1 MTWEKLITRRLAVQ
15 VAQAWNFAGQAM
27 QKVYGVS
34 IFSTLV
40 FKDDKKTEYYVDE
53 KEHKQYVAGLYKLL
67 QNKKFLINFHRDAQK
82 KLEEILNEVQ
92 QTLSSNLS
100 NFSYEELLSVYQHFI
115 LPKVEQFYI
124 RMWTVFNIAEPLTTV
139 VLQRLQ
145 EIVKD
150 RKKAEQYL
158 LILSAAQEAN
168 DILQERIELLKLS
181 VLFSKQ
187 GRINMKEVEKH
198 TGKYQHIPLFDF
210 DHEHY
215 RKEYFLQELKGVNN
229 PEKELNVIQVKL
241 HHNKE
246 ERENL
251 LKKLNL
257 DNDTLLLIT
266 FLKEN
271 VFLRDYRDMIRQKLN
286 LQLRRFY
293 MEGGRRLGLTINQ
306 VALLTNEEIIT
317 SLENHKQF
325 SQKIAKERENNF
337 LLIQR
342 GSSAEIYSGKKA
354 VEKARGELHSEQK
367 SDVSDIQG
375 IVGSPGK
382 VQGVVVIVYTN
393 KDLFKVK
400 KGNVLVAT
408 MTRQDFVPVMR
419 KAAAIITDEGGVT
432 CHAAIISRELGIPC
446 IVGAK
451 WATLQLKDGDYV
463 EVDAEKGVVKLL
475 KR

>member
-1 MTWEKLITRRLAVQ
+1 MIKIENLSFTYYYYI
-15 VAQAWNFAGQAM
+15 
-27 QKVYGVS
+27 
-34 IFSTLV
+34 
-40 FKDDKKTEYYVDE
+40 YYVDE

-246 ERENL
+246 EREN
-251 LKKLNL
+251 KKSVKMYANQQALFYNL
-257 DNDTLLLIT
+257 
-266 FLKEN
+266 E
-271 VFLRDYRDMIRQKLN
+271 RQ
-286 LQLRRFY
+286 R
-293 MEGGRRLGLTINQ
+293 
-306 VALLTNEEIIT
+306 
-317 SLENHKQF
+317 
-325 SQKIAKERENNF
+325 
-337 LLIQR
+337 
-342 GSSAEIYSGKKA
+342 
-354 VEKARGELHSEQK
+354 
-367 SDVSDIQG
+367 
-375 IVGSPGK
+375 IV
-382 VQGVVVIVYTN
+382 
-393 KDLFKVK
+393 VK
-400 KGNVLVAT
+400 KGY
-408 MTRQDFVPVMR
+408 M
-419 KAAAIITDEGGVT
+419 
-432 CHAAIISRELGIPC
+432 
-446 IVGAK
+446 
-451 WATLQLKDGDYV
+451 LKNKLDYH
-463 EVDAEKGVVKLL
+463 EKGVDVRIATDILRGAIKDEYKRCFVVSSDTDLIPAILDARKEGKQIIYVGFTNFISKAL
-475 KR
+475 KTNCSKTFVITKKILESCV

>member
-1 MTWEKLITRRLAVQ
+1 
-15 VAQAWNFAGQAM
+15 
-27 QKVYGVS
+27 
-34 IFSTLV
+34 
-40 FKDDKKTEYYVDE
+40 
-53 KEHKQYVAGLYKLL
+53 
-67 QNKKFLINFHRDAQK
+67 
-82 KLEEILNEVQ
+82 
-92 QTLSSNLS
+92 
-100 NFSYEELLSVYQHFI
+100 
-115 LPKVEQFYI
+115 
-124 RMWTVFNIAEPLTTV
+124 MWTVFNIAEPLTTV

-198 TGKYQHIPLFDF
+198 TGKYQHIPLYDF
-210 DHEHY
+210 DHEPYH
-215 RKEYFLQELKGVNN
+215 KEHFLQELKEINN

-251 LKKLNL
+251 LKKLKL